1 MKRLYNCK
9 AWYDENGLQSYT
21 TRIITLEKKNED
33 TKITY
38 YNYRSNT
45 TLSHIRKYIILL
57 QEHGNYDLAFRIKK
71 LYDCASQYKN
81 EKWLVSDYDGRIKII

>member
-9 AWYDENGLQSYT
+9 AWYDENGLQSYN
-21 TRIITLEKKNED
+21 TRIITFENKKGN

-45 TLSHIRKYIILL
+45 TLSHIRKYINLL
-57 QEHGNYDLAFRIKK
+57 EEQGNYYLAFRIKE